1 LTNVNLTADADIIN
15 NNLVMA
21 GGNAALNA
29 GNDIDNAGSVQ
40 AGGDATL
47 TAGRTINTSGTVAAG
62 DHAILTSGT
71 NSALAPGN
79 IVQTAGLI
87 AAAGPGRAGISSISL
102 TALTGPISQA
112 SSATISAT
120 NATAG
125 DLALTASGSI
135 TANGTVTAAGAVTGT
150 PSVALTANGGAIDQ
164 APGGIISATNPT
176 ASTISLTAATGIAF
190 GGVIA
195 TSGPP
200 GAPGSSISMVATA
213 GDIIETA
220 PGAAGPSG
228 VVKTSQ
234 LIGSAGGNALF
245 NTAAGNQVVQLGPFS
260 TGAGNFTLID
270 SESLTVTGSLSATGG
285 SAAIT
290 TLIGTDP
297 FGNPTLGNLTINPS
311 APITASQ
318 NVALSSQHNI
328 ANYDTVVAAGHV
340 TFSAAQDIT
349 DTTVT
354 AGNNVVMSAGGSIS
368 QNTGTV
374 SAGNTISLAASTGT
388 ITDQGVIRSTTVS
401 LNAAGGILISGL
413 LGASGSANL
422 LSGGSMDD
430 EGAISGTT
438 VNLNAGADITI
449 TGLLAASGAANLMS
463 GGSISETG
471 QNNETGTLVAYL
483 LTGSTAGDAL
493 LNPASYSNQVT
504 QLGNFTA
511 GGTLS
516 LNDGAAL
523 TITGPVTARTIDVG
537 TSVNTL
543 TLADQAVI
551 TTGGV
556 RRPTGAL
563 TSFPPDALTTQGAYF
578 TTSGGFIQIGTST
591 ILGIGGGPSVLRIDA
606 KGSANIT
613 FDPLAGLQGK
623 TTWLILDIFNG
634 TAKGQIHVENLDVIP
649 RGPSGS
655 ANLTGSV
662 SGLTSSSAAGAS
674 DIEPSPNPVFQIN
687 SCPIHSVSCVL
698 LPSESV
704 PTANPLNSIDIG
716 TLTNPNEDED
726 LLLPIVSDQD
736 Y

>member
-1 LTNVNLTADADIIN
+1 
-15 NNLVMA
+15 M
-21 GGNAALNA
+21 
-29 GNDIDNAGSVQ
+29 
-40 AGGDATL
+40 
-47 TAGRTINTSGTVAAG
+47 
-62 DHAILTSGT
+62 LTSGT

-87 AAAGPGRAGISSISL
+87 TAAGPGVVGTPSVSL
-102 TALTGPISQA
+102 TAQTGSISQ
-112 SSATISAT
+112 SGGATISAT

-125 DLALTASGSI
+125 DLALTAAGSI
-135 TANGTVTAAGAVTGT
+135 IANGTITAAGAVAGT
-150 PSVALTANGGAIDQ
+150 PSVKLMANGGAIGQ
-164 APGGIISATNPT
+164 AAGGVISATNPT
-176 ASTISLTAATGIAF
+176 ASTISLAAATGIAF

-195 TSGPP
+195 TSGAP
-200 GAPGSSISMVATA
+200 GATGSILMTTTA
-213 GDIIETA
+213 GDITETV
-220 PGAAGPSG
+220 PGAAGPTG
-228 VVKTSQ
+228 VVKTPVLS
-234 LIGSAGGNALF
+234 GSAGGNAFF
-245 NTAAGNQVVQLGPFS
+245 NTVAGNQVVRLGPFH
-260 TGAGNFTLID
+260 TGSGNFNLID
-270 SESLTVTGSLSATGG
+270 SESLTITGALSVTGG

-290 TLIGTDP
+290 ALNGTDL
-297 FGNPTLGNLTINPS
+297 FGNPTAGDLTINGG

-318 NVALSSQHNI
+318 DVTLSSQHTI
-328 ANYDTVVAAGHV
+328 ANGDTVVATGGNV

-349 DTTVT
+349 DTSVT
-354 AGNNVVMSAGGSIS
+354 AGNNVAMSAGGSIS
-368 QNTGTV
+368 QTGTM
-374 SAGNTISLAASTGT
+374 SAGNTINLAASTGT
-388 ITDQGVIRSTTVS
+388 ISDQGSIR
-401 LNAAGGILISGL
+401 
-413 LGASGSANL
+413 
-422 LSGGSMDD
+422 
-430 EGAISGTT
+430 GTT
-438 VNLNAGADITI
+438 VNLNAGGDIMI
-449 TGLLAASGAANLMS
+449 PGLLAAGDSANLVS
-463 GGSISETG
+463 GGSINESG
-471 QNNETGTLVAYL
+471 PNNETGTLVAYL
-483 LTGSTAGDAL
+483 LTGSAAGDAL
-493 LNPASYSNQVT
+493 LNPASFSNQVT
-504 QLGNFTA
+504 QLSSFTA
-511 GGTLS
+511 GGTLA

-523 TITGPVTARTIDVG
+523 RITGPVTAPTIDVD

-556 RRPTGAL
+556 QRPSGAL
-563 TSFPPDALTTQGAYF
+563 TNFPPDALTTQGAYF
-578 TTSGGFIQIGTST
+578 STSGGFIQLGTST

-606 KGSANIT
+606 KGSADIT

-662 SGLTSSSAAGAS
+662 SGLTGSSAAGAS

-687 SCPIHSVSCVL
+687 SCPIHSVSCIL